1 MLTLLKKIATSKF
14 LFYMLTGIII
24 FILIVSFNSS
34 IGFNSSETKI
44 SPTVPGEVKIQQ
56 ITSPVT
62 PEPVAIKKDNK
73 AAQEKISQFYNRL
86 IKSEIKHFSQNRED
100 GVILSLIEF
109 LKLDKPGTYVE
120 FGTETGAE
128 INTRYIRERLN
139 WTGLLM
145 DGSNE
150 NAAINLKK
158 ESIFHTNI
166 LELFEKYQVPLD
178 LDLFSEDTDYAD
190 YWIVEKVLSKYK
202 PKMLIHEVNQQTSCV
217 TVPKPVALTFW
228 DGSEFHGGSV
238 CAFRC
243 LAIAS
248 GYTMVYCE
256 SAGVKYELYDL
267 QRIESEADLS
277 D

>member
-1 MLTLLKKIATSKF
+1 
-14 LFYMLTGIII
+14 MLTGIIL

-34 IGFNSSETKI
+34 ESKI
-44 SPTVPGEVKIQQ
+44 SPTVPREVKIQQ
-56 ITSPVT
+56 VTSPLT
-62 PEPVAIKKDNK
+62 RELVAVKKYTKK
-73 AAQEKISQFYNRL
+73 ASGPKKRHNPKIFQFYIRL
-86 IKSEIKHFSQNRED
+86 MKSEIKHFSQNRED

-166 LELFEKYQVPLD
+166 LQLFEKYQVPID

-248 GYTMVYCE
+248 GYSMVYCE
-256 SAGVKYELYDL
+256 SAGVKYELDDL

>member
-1 MLTLLKKIATSKF
+1 MPTPLKRVTSSQF
-14 LFYMLTGIII
+14 LFYSLTGLSLV
-24 FILIVSFNSS
+24 ILIVTFNSS
-34 IGFNSSETKI
+34 INFNAPDIQI
-44 SPTVPGEVKIQQ
+44 SQFLRQTVSGDQQ
-56 ITSPVT
+56 
-62 PEPVAIKKDNK
+62 KKDTK

-150 NAAINLKK
+150 NPAINLKK

-166 LELFEKYQVPLD
+166 LQLFEKYQVPID

-248 GYTMVYCE
+248 GYSMVYCE
-256 SAGVKYELYDL
+256 SAGVKYELDDL